1 MCNRIR
7 VMASPSAVTL
17 RIAVLVLAFWT
28 APRLLAQAPAGNL
41 PQPPKPDVPYLLHAT
56 KLIETEVAEAREEK
70 KKSETIYSVSGVS
83 SPAKTPL
90 AEPIFVIRT
99 EKLQADRLELYRME
113 VKGGRREIAIPER
126 RGRNSPRPIP
136 LAVRKLADNLWR
148 VEASATLENGQ
159 YALTPAGSNTVF
171 LFEVY

>member
-1 MCNRIR
+1 
-7 VMASPSAVTL
+7 MASSSPVRF
-17 RIAVLVLAFWT
+17 RIAVLVIGFWM
-28 APRLLAQAPAGNL
+28 APWLLAQAPAANL

-70 KKSETIYSVSGVS
+70 KKNETTYSVSGVS

-113 VKGGRREIAIPER
+113 VKGGRREITIPER
-126 RGRNSPRPIP
+126 RGRNSPRPVP

-148 VEASATLENGQ
+148 VEASAPLENGQ
-159 YALTPAGSNTVF
+159 YALTPSGSNMVF